1 MKKVKEFFRKI
12 GGWLKNHAPSKRRL
26 IQLYT
31 ALLYNANLKGYIDGQ
46 LFNGATKKM
55 CLPGFNCYSCPGAIG
70 ACPLGS
76 LQGALTNSDHKWTAY
91 VFGILAIFGIML
103 GRTICGFL
111 CPLGLCQDLLYKIPS
126 PKVKKSWLTR
136 IFSYFKYVVL
146 GMMVVVLPLMYME
159 GSPVPSFCKYICP
172 AGLFEGAF
180 GLLPNNP
187 SYYGMLGVVFS
198 WKFLLLVAFI
208 VLSIVFFRFF
218 CRFICP
224 LGALYGFF
232 CKVALLGVKVDKK
245 KCTDCGMC
253 IAVCKMD
260 VKTVGD
266 HECIN
271 CGECIRVCPTKAIS
285 WKGAGLFVR
294 TNDLD
299 APTPEGKPLTALLE
313 KNGAITQEVAA
324 ETVAVAT
331 ETPKTVAEEQ
341 KEPTMAGLKMVD
353 SQPEPISEKIKAR
366 AKERKRNKI
375 LEIVAWCLAGVMLVG
390 ALLYANVFVKSKPKT
405 EPPAGMVSKNFTLQ
419 VYGGESYTL
428 YDHAK
433 AGEIGIG
440 GGKATVVLF
449 WQADKKECE
458 DLMPVYGEV
467 ANRFGNSVNVL
478 AVHSQETYGKD
489 IGKWVQKWENT
500 SITFAQDSMQES
512 LGSNLYDYLVGGTA
526 VYPTLAVLDSEG
538 RLRHVTNNGFGTAD
552 ALYERIAENLT
563 GYGDYAV
570 VGKLFT
576 SDVKLKALNKDTET
590 YYDLGALNKPII
602 INFWFTTCSPCVEEM
617 PEINAFYEECAGAID
632 TVAVHQHI
640 QGLYTEQTVK
650 DFLYGNP
657 GKKIEPQKD
666 VHGKLWKDYTIAF
679 AKDQEF
685 ADGNTLHYALCG
697 KGNTWPATIVLNQD
711 GFIIYRK
718 DGKMVAEDFAEL
730 KIALDA
736 WVA

>member
-1 MKKVKEFFRKI
+1 VWGWRDMKKVKNFFRKI

-103 GRTICGFL
+103 GRTICGFF
-111 CPLGLCQDLLYKIPS
+111 CPVGLCQELLYKIPS
-126 PKVKKSWLTR
+126 PKVKKGWLTR
-136 IFSYFKYVVL
+136 LFSYFKYVIL
-146 GMMVVVLPLMYME
+146 GLMVVILPLMYMD

-224 LGALYGFF
+224 LGAIYGFF

-260 VKTVGD
+260 TKTVGD
-266 HECIN
+266 HECIH

-285 WKGAGLFVR
+285 WKGASLFVR

-299 APTPEGKPLTALLE
+299 APTPEGKPLTE
-313 KNGAITQEVAA
+313 FVVPKAA
-324 ETVAVAT
+324 ETVAVAA
-331 ETPKTVAEEQ
+331 ETQ
-341 KEPTMAGLKMVD
+341 NEPTMVGLKMVD
-353 SQPEPISEKIKAR
+353 SQPQTMQETLNAR
-366 AKERKRNKI
+366 AKERYRNKI
-375 LEIVAWCLAGVMLVG
+375 LEIVAWCLAGIMLLG
-390 ALLYANVFVKSKPKT
+390 AYLYANVFVKSKPKT
-405 EPPAGMVSKNFTLQ
+405 DPPAGVISKNFTLQ

-433 AGEIGIG
+433 EGKIGVG
-440 GGKATVVLF
+440 GGRASLVLF

-458 DLMPVYGEV
+458 DFMPVYGEV
-467 ANRFGNSVNVL
+467 AKRFGDSVNML
-478 AVHSQETYGKD
+478 AVHSEETYGKD
-489 IGKWVQKWENT
+489 IGKWVEKWEDT
-500 SITFAQDSMQES
+500 SIIFAQDSVQEG
-512 LGSNLYDYLVGGTA
+512 LGGSLYDYLVGGTA
-526 VYPTLAVLDSEG
+526 VYPTLAIIDSEG
-538 RLRHVTNNGFGTAD
+538 RIRHVTNNGFFEED
-552 ALYERIAENLT
+552 ELFNVVIENLT
-563 GYGDYAV
+563 GDAEYTV
-570 VGKLFT
+570 EGKFFKR
-576 SDVKLKALNKDTET
+576 DIQLKELIAGTEV
-590 YYDLGALNKPII
+590 YYDLSAISKPII
-602 INFWFTTCSPCVEEM
+602 LNFWYTDCLPCQEEM
-617 PEINAFYEECAGAID
+617 PEINAFHEAYAGAID
-632 TVAVHQHI
+632 TVTVHQHKE
-640 QGLYTEQTVK
+640 GLYKESGVIDFINKK
-650 DFLYGNP
+650 DD
-657 GKKIEPQKD
+657 I
-666 VHGKLWKDYTIAF
+666 HGKMWRDYSIGFTMDRVFGGA
-679 AKDQEF
+679 EE
-685 ADGNTLHYALCG
+685 TLHYYLGGTSA
-697 KGNTWPATIVLNQD
+697 WPMTVVLDTN
-711 GFIIYRK
+711 GCIIYRK
-718 DGKMVAEDFAEL
+718 NGKLVESDFARL
-730 KIALDA
+730 KIVLDEALTR
-736 WVA
+736 